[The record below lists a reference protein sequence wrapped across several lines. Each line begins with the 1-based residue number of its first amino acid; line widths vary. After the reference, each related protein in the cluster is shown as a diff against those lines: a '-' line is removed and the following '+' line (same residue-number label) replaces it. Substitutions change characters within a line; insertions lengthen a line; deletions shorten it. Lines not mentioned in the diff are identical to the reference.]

1 MVEMDTVKGTN
12 ESGKV
17 MLTIL
22 FRNCSLM
29 LIFLIK
35 LDNQTCVG
43 EVFDSLTEELGMV
56 LFRKT
61 FPIVLTNNGSEFKD
75 PWMLE
80 DVYGEKRT
88 KVFYCDPQAS

>member
-1 MVEMDTVKGTN
+1 MHTEVDEPIRIQKYMEENPEVNVVEMDTVKGTN

-17 MLTIL
+17 MLTML

-43 EVFDSLTEELGMV
+43 EVFDNLTEELGLV

-61 FPIVLTNNGSEFKD
+61 FPIVLTNNPVRGF
-75 PWMLE
+75 
-80 DVYGEKRT
+80 
-88 KVFYCDPQAS
+88 